1 MLSSLQGIWGT
12 NELFLPLF
20 SSKSLISNEVK
31 GKLKQI
37 HKTTSKQNMLLI
49 PVGKV
54 QGDSA
59 AYWR

>member
-1 MLSSLQGIWGT
+1 MNFSPS
-12 NELFLPLF
+12 F

-59 AYWR
+59 AYLEIANEERKLLS